1 MAHHAQLRLAQEG
14 NRNKDVS
21 DQPATKGLSAQAQTV
36 TAAQAAV
43 HGIGL
48 LLTDS

>member
-21 DQPATKGLSAQAQTV
+21 DQPATKGLSAQAQA